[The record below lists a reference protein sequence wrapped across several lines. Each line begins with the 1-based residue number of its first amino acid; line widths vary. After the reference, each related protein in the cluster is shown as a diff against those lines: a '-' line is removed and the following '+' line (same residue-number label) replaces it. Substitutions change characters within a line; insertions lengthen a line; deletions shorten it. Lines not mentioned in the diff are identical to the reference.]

1 MTDNFDKPYEYN
13 PREVR
18 DDTKLNEQTALIL
31 EGYAMA
37 LTSIMWRL
45 TGDTPCNKGYDPLS
59 VENETTAWSYAFSM
73 KDGGRE
79 HDLTDYKD
87 VGEMMDVLLSEALEW
102 IQEDETI

>member
-1 MTDNFDKPYEYN
+1 MINNFDKPYEYS
-13 PREVR
+13 PYEVR

-37 LTSIMWRL
+37 LASIMWRL

-79 HDLTDYKD
+79 HDLTDYID

-102 IQEDETI
+102 IQDE